1 MPTIILGVTGSIA
14 AYKAADI
21 VSHLV
26 KLRYEVYCVCTAKAL
41 EFITPLTLQ
50 TMSRNQ
56 VYSSFEDE
64 KNDWMPPHIDLASR
78 ADLLVIAPATANTL
92 AEFAHGLAPDMLSSL
107 YLANRAPVLI
117 CPAMNTMMWAHEATQ
132 NNIKTLASRK
142 NHYILDPASDGI
154 LACGV
159 EGQGKLAPVDDIIT
173 RIQEL
178 CPAQR

>member
-1 MPTIILGVTGSIA
+1 
-14 AYKAADI
+14 
-21 VSHLV
+21 
-26 KLRYEVYCVCTAKAL
+26 
-41 EFITPLTLQ
+41 
-50 TMSRNQ
+50 
-56 VYSSFEDE
+56 
-64 KNDWMPPHIDLASR
+64 
-78 ADLLVIAPATANTL
+78 LVIAPATANTL
-92 AEFAHGLAPDMLSSL
+92 AEFAHGLAPDILSSL

-117 CPAMNTMMWAHEATQ
+117 CPAMNTMMWTHEATQ